1 VESKPN
7 MTNIAGHELPV
18 HSFNT
23 IVIGSGAAGLNAALQ
38 LATRGQRDIAL
49 VTDSWTAGTSRNAG
63 SDKQTYYKLSLAG
76 STPDSTR
83 QLAEDLFAGGCMHGD
98 LALCEANLS
107 AQAFYH
113 LVERGVPFPSDR
125 CGGYVG
131 YRTDHDP
138 VGRGTSAGPLTSRFM
153 CDCLGQAVRDAG
165 IPVFDRHT
173 IVSLLTSEAGGE
185 QCVCGA
191 LAIDAAYAS
200 DSAMGFV
207 LFNATNIVLATG
219 GPGGMY
225 KKSVYPG
232 SQVGSIGLALA
243 IGAKANNLT
252 ESQFGIASVG
262 FRWNLSGSYQQVI
275 PRYVSTDSNGGDE
288 REFLRDY
295 FPDARALASA
305 IFRKGYEWPFD
316 CDRVASHGSSL
327 IDLAVYE
334 ETQRRGR
341 RAHLDFRRN
350 PSGAQGHA
358 CRVPEDL
365 DEEAAAYLRDAGV
378 SGATPIERL
387 LAMNPA
393 AVDVYSNHRIDLRR
407 DFVEI
412 AVCAQHNNGGLAV
425 NAWWESSIRHLF
437 PVGEVAGTHGVRR
450 PGGAALNAGQV
461 GGIRAARYIAEHYA
475 GRPPTPEDFAQTVAG
490 QVEQVVQWAA
500 QSVGRQD
507 GRALRPPQVVTEIQE
522 RMSRCCGMVR
532 NPTDLAG
539 AFTEA
544 RSLRERVVSEM
555 RVESP
560 AELATAF
567 RAADLCLAHTAYI
580 GALIEYLDAGGG
592 STGSSLVLDP
602 AGSQLCAELGD
613 AWRVRP
619 TDARSVAA
627 TKILEVSM
635 DESCCVR
642 AEWVDV
648 RPIPDE
654 DTSFE
659 RVWAESRTDRREDR
673 E

>member
-1 VESKPN
+1 
-7 MTNIAGHELPV
+7 MTNIASHELPV

-23 IVIGSGAAGLNAALQ
+23 VIIGSGAAGLNAALQ
-38 LATRGQRDIAL
+38 LVARGQRDIAL
-49 VTDSWTAGTSRNAG
+49 VTDGWNAGTSRNAG

-131 YRTDHDP
+131 YRTDHDL

-153 CDCLGQAVRDAG
+153 CDCLGRAVRDAG
-165 IPVFDRHT
+165 IQVFDRHT
-173 IVSLLTSEAGGE
+173 IVSLLTNGSGGE
-185 QCVCGA
+185 RCVCGA
-191 LAIDAAYAS
+191 LAIDGARAS
-200 DSAMGFV
+200 GSSTGFV
-207 LFNATNIVLATG
+207 LFNAANIILATG

-225 KKSVYPG
+225 KTSVYPG
-232 SQVGSIGLALA
+232 SQVGSIGLALD

-275 PRYVSTDSNGGDE
+275 PRFVSTDSSGGDE

-295 FPDARALASA
+295 FPDARTLASA

-316 CDRVASHGSSL
+316 CDRVGSHGSSL
-327 IDLAVYE
+327 IDLAVCE
-334 ETQRRGR
+334 ETQHRGR
-341 RAHLDFRRN
+341 RAYLDFTRN
-350 PSGAQGHA
+350 PTDARGHA

-365 DEEAAAYLRDAGV
+365 DEEAAAYLRNAGA

-393 AVDVYSNHRIDLRR
+393 AVDVYRNHCIDLRQE
-407 DFVEI
+407 FVEI

-425 NAWWESSIRHLF
+425 TAWWESNVRHLF
-437 PVGEVAGTHGVRR
+437 PIGEVAGTHGVRR

-461 GGIRAARYIAEHYA
+461 GGIRAATYIAEHYA
-475 GRPPTPEDFAQTVAG
+475 GPPPTPGEFVQIAAG
-490 QVEQVVQWAA
+490 QAERVLQWAE
-500 QSVGRQD
+500 QSVGRHD
-507 GRALRPPQVVTEIQE
+507 GRMLRPPLVVAEIQE

-532 NPTDLAG
+532 NPADLAG
-539 AFTEA
+539 AFADA
-544 RSLRERVVSEM
+544 RSLHERVMTEM
-555 RVESP
+555 RIESP
-560 AELATAF
+560 AELATAC

-592 STGSSLVLDP
+592 SRGASLVLDP
-602 AGSQLCAELGD
+602 AGSQLCARLGD

-619 TDARSVAA
+619 ADARGVAA

-654 DTSFE
+654 DASFE
-659 RVWAESRTDRREDR
+659 HVWAESRTNRRKDR